1 MTEAVGWPGPFPKR
15 RYTLLSIHLC
25 PRWLQLCPCH
35 CAMMP
40 CVWVGPGAVL
50 WGYTMDLLS
59 VCLSVCP
66 SVCLSSQASCVTAL
80 HPVSSAPV
88 LTGHRQSWSPLTAS
102 SPHSVS
108 PTTAPGPQHCH
119 RGRPPACPPACPPT
133 LWPLEPNAGPRGP
146 EDSSGPSPP
155 AHPPACQEL
164 TLSGSYVTAQPL
176 ALPVRRASG
185 ACSGKRSKTWSHV
198 VSQSC

>member
-1 MTEAVGWPGPFPKR
+1 MAR
-15 RYTLLSIHLC
+15 TLLQARICHSLHPSVSPLAPALSLSLC
-25 PRWLQLCPCH
+25 YD
-35 CAMMP
+35 AM
-40 CVWVGPGAVL
+40 CLGGARGRPL
-50 WGYTMDLLS
+50 GLHHGSPL
-59 VCLSVCP
+59 CLSVCP

-119 RGRPPACPPACPPT
+119 RGRPPACPPARPPT

-155 AHPPACQEL
+155 ARPPAHQEL
-164 TLSGSYVTAQPL
+164 TLSGSYVTAQPP